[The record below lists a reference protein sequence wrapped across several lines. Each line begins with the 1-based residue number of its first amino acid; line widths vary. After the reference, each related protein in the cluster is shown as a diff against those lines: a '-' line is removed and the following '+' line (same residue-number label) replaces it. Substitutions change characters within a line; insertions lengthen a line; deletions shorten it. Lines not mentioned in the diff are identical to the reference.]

1 MERILYGLLI
11 LMVGILIGSSGNTLS
26 CGPVPVEGLL
36 LVDGSVGLG
45 SLDGTQSI
53 HLYDYEF
60 TLYNSGQENIY
71 VTEVE
76 PVLAESRVI
85 ISSQDS
91 VSRQI
96 NSNVRAGSYITING
110 SIELSTENMSKEE
123 IIDIQPIVYVNVS
136 STQTLPYF
144 VYDT

>member
-11 LMVGILIGSSGNTLS
+11 LMVGILIGSSGDTLS

-36 LVDGSVGLG
+36 LVDGSAGVG
-45 SLDGTQSI
+45 SSDGNQSI
-53 HLYDYEF
+53 HLYNYEF
-60 TLYNSGQENIY
+60 NLYNSGQENIY

-76 PVLAESRVI
+76 PVLAESRLI

-96 NSNVRAGSYITING
+96 NSNVTAGSYITING

-123 IIDIQPIVYVNVS
+123 ILDIQPIVFVNVS
-136 STQTLPYF
+136 STQTIPYF
-144 VYDT
+144 VHEA

>member
-11 LMVGILIGSSGNTLS
+11 LMVGILIGSSGDTLS

-36 LVDGSVGLG
+36 IVEGSSWSG
-45 SLDGTQSI
+45 SSDENHSI
-53 HLYDYEF
+53 HLYNYEF
-60 TLYNSGQENIY
+60 NLYNSGQENIY

-76 PVLAESRVI
+76 PLLSESQLI

-96 NSNVRAGSYITING
+96 NSNVTAGSYITING

-123 IIDIQPIVYVNVS
+123 ILDIQPIVFVNVS
-136 STQTLPYF
+136 STQTIPYF
-144 VYDT
+144 VHEA

>member
-11 LMVGILIGSSGNTLS
+11 LMVGILVGSSGNTLS

-36 LVDGSVGLG
+36 LVDGSVGVG
-45 SLDGTQSI
+45 SLDGNQSI
-53 HLYDYEF
+53 HLYNYEF

-76 PVLAESRVI
+76 PVLAESRLI

-96 NSNVRAGSYITING
+96 NSNVTAGSYITING

>member
-11 LMVGILIGSSGNTLS
+11 LIVGILIGSSGDTLS

-36 LVDGSVGLG
+36 IVEGSSWSG
-45 SLDGTQSI
+45 SSDANHSI
-53 HLYDYEF
+53 HLYNYEF
-60 TLYNSGQENIY
+60 DLYNSGQENIY

-76 PVLAESRVI
+76 PVLAESRLI

-96 NSNVRAGSYITING
+96 NSNVAAGSYITING

-123 IIDIQPIVYVNVS
+123 ILDIQPIVFVNVS
-136 STQTLPYF
+136 STQTIPYF
-144 VYDT
+144 IHET